1 MMDKDKELVQ
11 RGAILRAYRKSIGLS
26 VHKVGSRIGVS
37 GGYIAKIERGEN
49 NPSEMVLEALAE
61 LYGKES
67 EDLFRLYNKVEN
79 EQIKEFSKLHPDLR
93 KTITAMSTG
102 KNITDEEM
110 IEIAK
115 RFKAVAEEIIKG
127 EESEHD

>member
-1 MMDKDKELVQ
+1 
-11 RGAILRAYRKSIGLS
+11 
-26 VHKVGSRIGVS
+26 
-37 GGYIAKIERGEN
+37 
-49 NPSEMVLEALAE
+49 MVLEALAE

-93 KTITAMSTG
+93 KTITAMSAG

>member
-1 MMDKDKELVQ
+1 MGKDKELVQ
-11 RGAILRAYRKSIGLS
+11 RGATLREYRKSTGLS

-67 EDLFRLYNKVEN
+67 EVLFRLYNKVEN

-93 KTITAMSTG
+93 KTIIAMSTG

>member
-1 MMDKDKELVQ
+1 MMGKDKELVQ

-93 KTITAMSTG
+93 KTITAMSRG